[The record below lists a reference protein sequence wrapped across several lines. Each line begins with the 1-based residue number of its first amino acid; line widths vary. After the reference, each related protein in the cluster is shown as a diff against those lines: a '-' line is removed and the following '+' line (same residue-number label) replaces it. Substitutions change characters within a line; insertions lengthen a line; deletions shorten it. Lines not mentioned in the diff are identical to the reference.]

1 MSDGTP
7 TAPPTPLGIPLA
19 RSSHNDVPHDHGGR
33 DARLVRTPPSRPPT
47 TPHCDL
53 TLARSALL
61 STGARPLRRPH
72 PASRVRWLCATPVRH
87 ARPPLALS
95 RMSFTTSTPSPPDT
109 HVRRPHPPAC
119 PPAPA
124 AHVNTTPFVFALQ
137 RRPSRWP
144 PRSGPRRSPSRS
156 RCVISASLVHR
167 PAHRSQ
173 SQDLLVPRHLT
184 MYS

>member
-1 MSDGTP
+1 MSEALTAPP
-7 TAPPTPLGIPLA
+7 TAPPAYPSPDPRT
-19 RSSHNDVPHDHGGR
+19 NDVPHDHGGR

-95 RMSFTTSTPSPPDT
+95 RMSFTTSTPSPPNT
-109 HVRRPHPPAC
+109 HERRPHPPAC
-119 PPAPA
+119 PHPPPA
-124 AHVNTTPFVFALQ
+124 AHVNTTPFVFAWQ

-173 SQDLLVPRHLT
+173 DLPVPRHLT